1 MALLRQMRRNARG
14 FTLVELLVVMA
25 IMGLLGTISVGGYRA
40 MQRGMEERGVMDN
53 MNQFIRYAY
62 QRAQID
68 RQPVAVYFWNELLR
82 KETDDS
88 PPIVVGRA
96 VAVRRSGRI
105 TDVVGGKLYDEFGDL
120 RFMRLTKSD
129 SDEDSDDDDASA
141 SGSTR
146 EGNGMFLYCMDGT
159 DSSFKRSVVSQ
170 TTKRT
175 QSNERMLATGGNA
188 VIESYA
194 FVVMDAGG
202 VQWNRGDAYGFEF
215 AETQL
220 PHNYIFGSDYSDSDS
235 SPVKDIKVLRFKP
248 GRYSGTGTSGGVEGD
263 YSIQVSSLRPDAT
276 GSLSAQPVATTKSPV
291 GRRATE

>member
-1 MALLRQMRRNARG
+1 MRRNAHG

-53 MNQFIRYAY
+53 VNQFIRSAY

-82 KETDDS
+82 EETDDS

-105 TDVVGGKLYDEFGDL
+105 TDVVGGKLCDEFGDL
-120 RFMRLTKSD
+120 RFMRLTKG
-129 SDEDSDDDDASA
+129 DSDDDDDDASD

-146 EGNGMFLYCMDGT
+146 EGNGMFLYYMDGR
-159 DSSFKRSVVSQ
+159 DSSFRRSVVSQ
-170 TTKRT
+170 TTKRV
-175 QSNERMLATGGNA
+175 QSNERMLATGGEA
-188 VIESYA
+188 RIEAYSFSVI
-194 FVVMDAGG
+194 DAGG
-202 VQWNRGDAYGFEF
+202 VTWERGNSYGFEF

-220 PHNYIFGSDYSDSDS
+220 PHNFIFGNSYSSSAS
-235 SPVKDIKVLRFKP
+235 SPVKDVAVLRFVP
-248 GRYSGTGTSGGVEGD
+248 GGNSGSGATGGIVGGQSTV
-263 YSIQVSSLRPDAT
+263 QVSSLRPDAT
-276 GSLSAQPVATTKSPV
+276 GTLSALPVATTKSPE

>member
-1 MALLRQMRRNARG
+1 MALLRQMRRNVRG

-53 MNQFIRYAY
+53 VNQFVRSAY

-82 KETDDS
+82 EETDDS

-105 TDVVGGKLYDEFGDL
+105 TDVVGGKLCDEFGDL
-120 RFMRLTKSD
+120 RFMRLTKG
-129 SDEDSDDDDASA
+129 DSDDDDDDSTD

-146 EGNGMFLYCMDGT
+146 EGNGMFLYYMDGN

-175 QSNERMLATGGNA
+175 QSNERMLATGGEA
-188 VIESYA
+188 RIEAYA
-194 FVVMDAGG
+194 FSVIDNGG
-202 VQWNRGDAYGFEF
+202 VTWKRGDPYGFEF

-220 PHNYIFGSDYSDSDS
+220 PHNYIFGNSYSSSAS
-235 SPVKDIKVLRFKP
+235 SPVKDVAVMRFVP
-248 GRYSGTGTSGGVEGD
+248 GGNSGSGATGGVVGGQGTV
-263 YSIQVSSLRPDAT
+263 QVSSLRPDAT
-276 GSLSAQPVATTKSPV
+276 GTLAALPVATTRSPE

>member
-53 MNQFIRYAY
+53 MNQFIRSAY

-105 TDVVGGKLYDEFGDL
+105 TDVVGGSKLCDEFGDL
-120 RFMRLTKSD
+120 RFMRLTRG
-129 SDEDSDDDDASA
+129 DSDDDDDDAA
-141 SGSTR
+141 DSGSTR
-146 EGNGMFLYCMDGT
+146 EGNGMFLYYMDGT

-175 QSNERMLATGGNA
+175 QSNERMLATGGEA
-188 VIESYA
+188 RIEAYA
-194 FVVMDAGG
+194 FSVIDPGG
-202 VQWNRGDAYGFEF
+202 VTWNRGDAYGFEF

>member
-1 MALLRQMRRNARG
+1 MRRNAHG

-53 MNQFIRYAY
+53 VNQFIRSAY

-82 KETDDS
+82 EETDDS

-105 TDVVGGKLYDEFGDL
+105 TDVVGGKLCDEFGDL
-120 RFMRLTKSD
+120 RFMRLTKG
-129 SDEDSDDDDASA
+129 DSDDDDDDDSAA
-141 SGSTR
+141 SGSTK
-146 EGNGMFLYCMDGT
+146 EGNGMFLYYMDGS

-175 QSNERMLATGGNA
+175 QSNERMLATGGEA
-188 VIESYA
+188 RIVAYA
-194 FVVMDAGG
+194 FSIIDAGG
-202 VQWNRGDAYGFEF
+202 VTWERGNSYGFEF

-220 PHNYIFGSDYSDSDS
+220 PHNFIFGNSYSSSAS
-235 SPVKDIKVLRFKP
+235 SPVKDVAVMRFVP
-248 GRYSGTGTSGGVEGD
+248 GGNSGSGTTGGIVGGQ
-263 YSIQVSSLRPDAT
+263 STVQVSSLRPDAT
-276 GSLSAQPVATTKSPV
+276 GALSALPVATTRSPE

>member
-53 MNQFIRYAY
+53 MNQFIRSAY

-120 RFMRLTKSD
+120 
-129 SDEDSDDDDASA
+129 
-141 SGSTR
+141 
-146 EGNGMFLYCMDGT
+146 GT

>member
-1 MALLRQMRRNARG
+1 MRRNARG
-14 FTLVELLVVMA
+14 FTLVEMLVVMA

-53 MNQFIRYAY
+53 VNQFIRSAY

-82 KETDDS
+82 AEDDAEDS

-105 TDVVGGKLYDEFGDL
+105 TDVVGGKLCDEFGDL
-120 RFMRLTKSD
+120 RFMRLTKAD
-129 SDEDSDDDDASA
+129 ADDDDDDDASD

-146 EGNGMFLYCMDGT
+146 EGNGMFLYYMDGN

-175 QSNERMLATGGNA
+175 ESNERMLATGGEA
-188 VIESYA
+188 RIEAYA
-194 FVVMDAGG
+194 FSIIDAGG
-202 VQWNRGDAYGFEF
+202 VTWERGDPYGFEF

-220 PHNYIFGSDYSDSDS
+220 PHNFIFGNSYSSSAS
-235 SPVKDIKVLRFKP
+235 SPVKDVAVMRFVP
-248 GRYSGTGTSGGVEGD
+248 GGNSGSGATGGVVGGQ
-263 YSIQVSSLRPDAT
+263 SMIQVSSLRPDASGALT
-276 GSLSAQPVATTKSPV
+276 AQPVATTRSPE